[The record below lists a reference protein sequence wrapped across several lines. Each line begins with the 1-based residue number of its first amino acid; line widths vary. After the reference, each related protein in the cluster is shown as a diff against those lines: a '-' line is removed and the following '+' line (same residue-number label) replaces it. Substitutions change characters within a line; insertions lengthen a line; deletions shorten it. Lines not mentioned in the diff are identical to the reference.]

1 MTIVSLAEVKAHLRP
16 MSNRRKQ
23 AGGCHENGKP
33 AAVLVSVSNDEE
45 LESIL
50 LACSRRFQ
58 RLLERSNR
66 EIDQGKAL
74 SHDEFWRRAKKKLSG
89 VAHFFLPDV

>member
-1 MTIVSLAEVKAHLRP
+1 MTIVSLAEVKAHL
-16 MSNRRKQ
+16 SAYVESSK
-23 AGGCHENGKP
+23 AGPVVVTKNGKP

-74 SHDEFWRRAKKKLSG
+74 SHDEFWRRAKKKT
-89 VAHFFLPDV
+89 